1 MNKSKVGEGRR
12 NWKKI
17 LENSMFVRVWITSER
32 WKAVKAGKAGEE
44 LAVWPGH
51 LRPRLSSR

>member
-44 LAVWPGH
+44 LAV
-51 LRPRLSSR
+51 